1 MNPLYFIRCVYQK
14 LRKQRAPLRVV
25 IAEGQPE
32 IIEVGS
38 LYLLGKKQK
47 PWAAVFQCPSGCG
60 ARIMLNLLPEL
71 HPHWR
76 VTRHWDSTCTLWP
89 SVNRFVGC
97 RSHFWLEKGLI
108 RWVLEQ

>member
-1 MNPLYFIRCVYQK
+1 MNSLYFIRCVFQK

-25 IAEGQPE
+25 IAEDQPD
-32 IIEVGS
+32 IIEAGA

-71 HPHWR
+71 YPHWR

-89 SVNRFVGC
+89 SVNRLVGC